1 MLSLKCMLSAF
12 FIITRKYCILK
23 TIDEIENLA

>member
-1 MLSLKCMLSAF
+1 MLSLKSILSVF

-23 TIDEIENLA
+23 TIDEIKNLA